1 MEAASNLA
9 QSTPRKAAA
18 SADFRSQLSEIDIAR
33 QRRDELYKLQNQQHE
48 QVLVL
53 ADLLAQ
59 IDVQLNQLWQL
70 KRADIAGLSS
80 QFRNKLAIYRDQ
92 LEQHRENLVKVL
104 TRMGWDGTDALH
116 RYERTQAVRDNGMIA
131 HQHPEM
137 IRRMAAE
144 AGLRNKLPK
153 LKAEAKLKQ
162 TEQQWRG

>member
-1 MEAASNLA
+1 MEAARNLA

-18 SADFRSQLSEIDIAR
+18 SADFRAQLGEIDTAR
-33 QRRDELYKLQNQQHE
+33 QRGDELYKLRNQQNE
-48 QVLVL
+48 QVRVL

-116 RYERTQAVRDNGMIA
+116 RYVRTQAARDKGMIA
-131 HQHPEM
+131 HYHPEM
-137 IRRMAAE
+137 VRRMAAE
-144 AGLRNKLPK
+144 SGLRNKLPT

-162 TEQQWRG
+162 AEQQWHG